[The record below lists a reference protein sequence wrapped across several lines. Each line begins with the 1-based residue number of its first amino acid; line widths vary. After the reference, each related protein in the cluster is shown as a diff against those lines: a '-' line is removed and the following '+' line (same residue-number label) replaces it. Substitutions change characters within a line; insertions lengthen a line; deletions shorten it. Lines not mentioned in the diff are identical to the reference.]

1 MDTEAPK
8 DPPAPVPPAAAVE
21 KPRTGFPFWPL
32 VIAFVAVGAGS
43 LLVFAWMPRPTTA
56 SVAAADVPVAP
67 TSVAKSESPSRP
79 SEAPPS
85 DAPKKAAAPK
95 WFARPSRY
103 DSRDGRDIVTF
114 ELAANEDV
122 VVAHSRVRPHLGI
135 RCAGRTSEVYVTT
148 HSAASPEGS
157 TAQHTVELSFDD
169 REVVVQKWEHSV
181 DHNALFASDSKA
193 LVSQIV
199 GASAMAFTFTPFSE
213 PPVQL
218 RFNVDGFSKHLATA
232 ARTCGWPEARPAKRR
247 V

>member
-1 MDTEAPK
+1 MDTEAPT
-8 DPPAPVPPAAAVE
+8 DQPAPVLPAAAVE
-21 KPRTGFPFWPL
+21 SRRRRFLFWPL
-32 VIAFVAVGAGS
+32 VIAIAAVGTGS
-43 LLVFAWMPRPTTA
+43 LLVFAWMARPTTA
-56 SVAAADVPVAP
+56 SVAAADAPVAP
-67 TSVAKSESPSRP
+67 VVPTPVAKSESPSRP
-79 SEAPPS
+79 S
-85 DAPKKAAAPK
+85 DAPTKAAAPK

-199 GASAMAFTFTPFSE
+199 GASAMAFTFTPFND

-218 RFNVDGFSKHLATA
+218 RFNVDGFSRHLATA
-232 ARTCGWPEARPAKRR
+232 ARTCGWPEAIPAKRR